1 MNKGTVKWFNN
12 QKGYGFITDSEGKD
26 IFVHYSAIQMDG
38 FKTIIE
44 GDVVEYEVG
53 EGTTGREQAVN
64 VKPIIT
70 RKIVAQELSKEKLH
84 LNPIKDAYGVKK
96 YLVVNADNVLQT
108 DENGMTLVETA
119 AYAGID
125 VEGLE

>member
-44 GDVVEYEVG
+44 GDVVEYEIG
-53 EGTTGREQAVN
+53 QGTTGREQAVN
-64 VKPIIT
+64 VTPILTVKSIIASLKKENLMLKTIT
-70 RKIVAQELSKEKLH
+70 DS
-84 LNPIKDAYGVKK
+84 YGVKK
-96 YLVVNADNVLQT
+96 YLVVNADDVLQT

>member
-1 MNKGTVKWFNN
+1 MESRVKWFNN
-12 QKGYGFITDSEGKD
+12 EKGYGFIEYKENED

-44 GDVVEYEVG
+44 GDVVEYEIG

-108 DENGMTLVETA
+108 DENGMTLVEIA

>member
-1 MNKGTVKWFNN
+1 MRGTVKWFNN

-26 IFVHYSAIQMDG
+26 TFFHHSKILMDG
-38 FKTIIE
+38 FRALDE
-44 GDVVEYEVG
+44 GDIVDFEIG
-53 EGTTGREQAVN
+53 NDTTGREQAVN
-64 VKPIIT
+64 VTPILTVKSIIASLKKENLMLKTIT
-70 RKIVAQELSKEKLH
+70 DS
-84 LNPIKDAYGVKK
+84 YGVKK
-96 YLVVNADNVLQT
+96 YLVVNADDVLQT

>member
-1 MNKGTVKWFNN
+1 MNKGTVKWFDN

-38 FKTIIE
+38 FKTLIE
-44 GDVVEYEVG
+44 GDVVEYENG

-64 VKPIIT
+64 VTPILTVKSIISSLKKENLMLKTIT
-70 RKIVAQELSKEKLH
+70 DS
-84 LNPIKDAYGVKK
+84 YGVKK
-96 YLVVNADNVLQT
+96 YLVVNADDVLQT

>member
-44 GDVVEYEVG
+44 GDVVEYENG

-125 VEGLE
+125 VEGLK

>member
-1 MNKGTVKWFNN
+1 MRGTVKFFCK
-12 QKGYGFITDSEGKD
+12 KGYGFITDQDGKEWFFHHSD
-26 IFVHYSAIQMDG
+26 VVMQG
-38 FKTIIE
+38 FKRLDNNDIV
-44 GDVVEYEVG
+44 DFEVG
-53 EGTTGREQAVN
+53 IGKNGREQAVN

-70 RKIVAQELSKEKLH
+70 RKIVAQELSKGKLH

-96 YLVVNADNVLQT
+96 YLVVNADDVLQT

>member
-44 GDVVEYEVG
+44 GDVVEYEIG

-96 YLVVNADNVLQT
+96 YLVVNANNVLQT

>member
-44 GDVVEYEVG
+44 GDVVEYEIG

-64 VKPIIT
+64 VTPILTVKNIIASLKKENLMLKTIT
-70 RKIVAQELSKEKLH
+70 DS
-84 LNPIKDAYGVKK
+84 YGVKK
-96 YLVVNADNVLQT
+96 YLVVNADDVLQT